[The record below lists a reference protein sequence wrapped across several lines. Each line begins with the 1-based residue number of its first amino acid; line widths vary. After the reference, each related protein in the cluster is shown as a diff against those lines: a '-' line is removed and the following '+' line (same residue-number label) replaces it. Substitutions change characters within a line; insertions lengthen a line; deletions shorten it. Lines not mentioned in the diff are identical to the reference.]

1 MYGDGLSPG
10 MGLMPLP
17 ICTLVTIATHP
28 HLDPQAERTILDPVW
43 KDHTPEVLY
52 NTAGRDRRV
61 LGMLGLLSRVGGGVP
76 HPVCTQRARGAGRPS
91 RPQPHAGSLRVHWC
105 AEVLRFSIRSIQA
118 GATSAMASFG
128 CHTSS
133 LTSFISQR
141 KK

>member
-17 ICTLVTIATHP
+17 ICTLVPIATHP

-43 KDHTPEVLY
+43 KNHTLEVLY

-76 HPVCTQRARGAGRPS
+76 HPMCTQRARDAGRPS

-118 GATSAMASFG
+118 GATSAMAIFG

-133 LTSFISQR
+133 LTSFISKR